1 MNVCG
6 MERVQLKEPLTNKS
20 SVIALLL
27 YAVAERLV
35 VILQHLG
42 PIILV
47 IPQLLLLFLGH
58 VLLQDTEALQQP
70 HLADTVY
77 Q

>member
-1 MNVCG
+1 

-20 SVIALLL
+20 SVICYCCYVQLP
-27 YAVAERLV
+27 ERLV
-35 VILQHLG
+35 VILQHLAS
-42 PIILV
+42 IILDL
-47 IPQLLLLFLGH
+47 PQLLLLFLGH

-70 HLADTVY
+70 HLTDTVY